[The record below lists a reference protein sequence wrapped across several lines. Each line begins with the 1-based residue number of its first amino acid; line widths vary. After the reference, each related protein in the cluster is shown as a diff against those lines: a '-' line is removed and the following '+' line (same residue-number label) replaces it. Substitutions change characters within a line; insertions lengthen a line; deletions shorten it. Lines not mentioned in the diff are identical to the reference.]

1 MEEMQ
6 KSNNKESDYGDTKMP
21 EKQSEKNIEDGMI
34 GGIVQIIEMVVVVAG
49 SSWSTLFGDDDI
61 YKDQGVL
68 NTFSVVEKNSF
79 VNPYPETGKTK
90 AENLSPTKETTPQTE
105 TPPPQTETTPPQT
118 HEEETTPQRS
128 PAKSNESTEIAS
140 RESSEMEEND
150 EENETKENDGE
161 ENDEENDGEE
171 NDAKDN
177 DAEDNETTK
186 EDTAYKN
193 IAKKRKRAEIESPG
207 RTTRAAAKKQQLEKK
222 VKEPVKKRK
231 RVEKPKKEAEKSK
244 KMVKKKGKKKLKD
257 EDEDEDYD
265 IAERKKD
272 IEKKFK
278 SLRARAT
285 VKPLYLATK
294 SLTLERK
301 TIIRQMGF
309 GSMLDFQF
317 DKIPSKIPYFVL
329 KNLNTKT
336 MEVSFPSGS
345 KLKITPRKIWEVLGI
360 PMGKN
365 KLESDS
371 PRDDQD
377 QFINDF
383 KAQFGDKKFITTTDL
398 SKQIQRT
405 TNTDFMFQMNYLM
418 LFSNCIIHCDNS
430 SRLVN
435 YVLRNIK
442 STPQMKIDMEI
453 TQCKW
458 PEIRNWTYEDLV
470 DREMI
475 KMLNGK
481 IGLVEVL
488 EDDHE
493 ENENAEKNKLK
504 EVDELFN
511 GDEKLGLFVERFKKE
526 FNKGMDIDE
535 NNAGSSGAAFWEDNE
550 DTNMTTLDQNANERE
565 PSEKEEAKKEA
576 AAKEREEAEKQKNQK
591 RKEQVAA
598 KKKEE

>member
-1 MEEMQ
+1 
-6 KSNNKESDYGDTKMP
+6 
-21 EKQSEKNIEDGMI
+21 
-34 GGIVQIIEMVVVVAG
+34 
-49 SSWSTLFGDDDI
+49 
-61 YKDQGVL
+61 
-68 NTFSVVEKNSF
+68 
-79 VNPYPETGKTK
+79 
-90 AENLSPTKETTPQTE
+90 
-105 TPPPQTETTPPQT
+105 
-118 HEEETTPQRS
+118 
-128 PAKSNESTEIAS
+128 
-140 RESSEMEEND
+140 
-150 EENETKENDGE
+150 
-161 ENDEENDGEE
+161 
-171 NDAKDN
+171 
-177 DAEDNETTK
+177 
-186 EDTAYKN
+186 
-193 IAKKRKRAEIESPG
+193 
-207 RTTRAAAKKQQLEKK
+207 
-222 VKEPVKKRK
+222 
-231 RVEKPKKEAEKSK
+231 
-244 KMVKKKGKKKLKD
+244 
-257 EDEDEDYD
+257 
-265 IAERKKD
+265 
-272 IEKKFK
+272 
-278 SLRARAT
+278 
-285 VKPLYLATK
+285 
-294 SLTLERK
+294 
-301 TIIRQMGF
+301 
-309 GSMLDFQF
+309 
-317 DKIPSKIPYFVL
+317 
-329 KNLNTKT
+329 

-442 STPQMKIDMEI
+442 STDVINEFDWCKFIWDVLQTSKVNWKDATNENWYYGPNAVLLLVYLQYTKLEDMEI

-458 PEIRNWTYEDLV
+458 PGIRNWTYEDLV

-475 KMLNGK
+475 EMLNGK

-504 EVDELFN
+504 ELIYEVIEEKFQRVLKEKKELEDLLKENLQLDELFN

-550 DTNMTTLDQNANERE
+550 DTNMTTLDQNAIERE
-565 PSEKEEAKKEA
+565 PAEKEEAKKEA

-591 RKEQVAA
+591 RKEQAAA